1 MSGIVGSKFNIR
13 GSGLVGSLGT
23 DGQHMLSA
31 GAGKTNV
38 FETVAAAAGGAW
50 TLISTETASDDSTID
65 FTTLSTD
72 YKDFKMVGSG
82 ITAATNVSFPRVR
95 YYVSASVV
103 TASEYQWSC
112 RAVDIR
118 NDGGQSMD
126 GWSRDAD
133 TIQFIDPYGA
143 AALGSA
149 SGYTMNFQYTVSDV
163 HSTSLMKPSWFWNTI
178 VLGAADGA
186 AGTPS
191 RGVTANY
198 FGGGLHDATAA
209 LTGLQF
215 YLSAGNIA
223 LGTVTLY
230 GRKTS

>member
-1 MSGIVGSKFNIR
+1 MSGIVTDNLGRS
-13 GSGLVGSLGT
+13 SGLT
-23 DGQHMLSA
+23 KA
-31 GAGKTNV
+31 
-38 FETVAAAAGGAW
+38 VAAGGGAW

-72 YKDFKMVGSG
+72 YKDFRMVGSG

-133 TIQFIDPYGA
+133 TIQMIDPYGA

-149 SGYTMNFQYTVSDV
+149 SGYAMNFEYTVSDV
-163 HSTSLMKPSWFWNTI
+163 HSTSLMKPSWHWNTI

-230 GRKTS
+230 GRKNS